1 MRAARTTV
9 SARAGFVEWLLQRVS
24 AIYLAGFCL
33 YLVAYFLAS
42 PISSHAA
49 WTQWF
54 AHGGVRLAWALAIAS
69 LLVHGWIGMR
79 SVYLDYLKPLWLRF
93 GVQMVTALAFAAMAL
108 WSAQIL
114 LGSGR

>member
-1 MRAARTTV
+1 MKPARTTV

-24 AIYLAGFCL
+24 AIYLAGFCF
-33 YLVAYFLAS
+33 YLAVRFLVS
-42 PISSHAA
+42 PITSHAD
-49 WTQWF
+49 WMEWF
-54 AHGGVRLAWALAIAS
+54 AYGSVRLAWALAIAG

-93 GVQMVTALAFAAMAL
+93 VVQMLTAFAFAAMTL

-114 LGSGR
+114 LGAGR